1 VAYVALWAAFV
12 RTAWRV
18 YTWAPDE
25 GTRRILLGIAAG
37 LLAHQIFGLTD
48 AFMLGT
54 KPGIV
59 MWLLMGIVTGMYLNL
74 AAGKC
79 GMRKQEG
86 GMELHRGEEGTEEQ
100 LA

>member
-1 VAYVALWAAFV
+1 MALWAAFI

-18 YTWAPDE
+18 YAWAPDE
-25 GTRRILLGIAAG
+25 QTRRLVLGIAAG

-59 MWLLMGIVTGMYLNL
+59 MWILMGIITGMYLNL
-74 AAGKC
+74 APAHLGAG
-79 GMRKQEG
+79 EPDP
-86 GMELHRGEEGTEEQ
+86 
-100 LA
+100 A